1 MPTKRT
7 GSGGLTKSTL
17 RISCMTANAS
27 ARFAFVAPLV
37 PACYSPM
44 FVLFQVILALA
55 LVGIPAP
62 ATGTHSGREGKLDVE
77 VPRIEGSAE
86 VDGHLDE
93 PVWGQAAR
101 LADFSQY
108 APVDHTHWS

>member
-1 MPTKRT
+1 
-7 GSGGLTKSTL
+7 
-17 RISCMTANAS
+17 
-27 ARFAFVAPLV
+27 
-37 PACYSPM
+37 M